1 MGFIKRALTWSF
13 PTAEKQMGDYS
24 RREGVAF
31 LVGMLGQNMI
41 YNIIGAA
48 LSVFYTDVVMIDIAV
63 VGVILT
69 ACRVWDALNDPVMGV
84 IMERTRSRWG
94 KCRPYLKYMPVPVA
108 IITLLLFMPISDW
121 PMGAKIT
128 YLVMIYFLWS
138 PIYTLCDI
146 PLWSLPSRMVPD
158 EGKRTKLISAAR
170 VVGNVGAVVTALY
183 APMKNFIGSLDLGIF
198 ANEGLANSSGYF
210 SQEQG
215 YLFTTLIIVVIGMI
229 LFKVTFPYVRER
241 VDLPTTQSPKVKDIV
256 KTVKSNTPFV
266 RVFISGILGC
276 TKTLLLTAGMYFC
289 KWVMGDGNE
298 GWWIVYLGA
307 PFMVG
312 YLLSMVITPAMGKKF
327 TKKRLYLWTSY
338 LSAIPML
345 VMFFAAFKNLTLLHE
360 PGYLALM
367 ILMLALYGFFSGF
380 TMALQPV
387 MIADSVDYI
396 EWKEGRR
403 NDGIFF
409 SGLTFNS
416 KLSAGIAILIS
427 NLLLGIVSYTPVI
440 DKLSAQIKAA
450 SDSGETFYLNFAA
463 EYPDI
468 TLMMFILITI
478 VPAIGC
484 ILQAIP
490 MHRYEITDAKLA
502 EIRAENDVRRNALL
516 AEAAAN
522 AEAQSAEANVGNDV
536 VENAALSEDETTPS
550 VTDDTAENAP
560 AEDKTETATEEIIE
574 DETATESNVVDE
586 DKKD

>member
-138 PIYTLCDI
+138 PIY
-146 PLWSLPSRMVPD
+146 
-158 EGKRTKLISAAR
+158 GKRTKLISAAR

-198 ANEGLANSSGYF
+198 ANEGIANSSGYF

-241 VDLPTTQSPKVKDIV
+241 VVNASICRPPSRRKS
-256 KTVKSNTPFV
+256 KTS
-266 RVFISGILGC
+266 
-276 TKTLLLTAGMYFC
+276 
-289 KWVMGDGNE
+289 
-298 GWWIVYLGA
+298 
-307 PFMVG
+307 
-312 YLLSMVITPAMGKKF
+312 
-327 TKKRLYLWTSY
+327 
-338 LSAIPML
+338 
-345 VMFFAAFKNLTLLHE
+345 
-360 PGYLALM
+360 
-367 ILMLALYGFFSGF
+367 
-380 TMALQPV
+380 
-387 MIADSVDYI
+387 
-396 EWKEGRR
+396 
-403 NDGIFF
+403 
-409 SGLTFNS
+409 S
-416 KLSAGIAILIS
+416 K
-427 NLLLGIVSYTPVI
+427 P
-440 DKLSAQIKAA
+440 
-450 SDSGETFYLNFAA
+450 
-463 EYPDI
+463 
-468 TLMMFILITI
+468 
-478 VPAIGC
+478 
-484 ILQAIP
+484 
-490 MHRYEITDAKLA
+490 
-502 EIRAENDVRRNALL
+502 
-516 AEAAAN
+516 
-522 AEAQSAEANVGNDV
+522 
-536 VENAALSEDETTPS
+536 
-550 VTDDTAENAP
+550 
-560 AEDKTETATEEIIE
+560 
-574 DETATESNVVDE
+574 
-586 DKKD
+586 

>member
-1 MGFIKRALTWSF
+1 MTKLIREENMNFVKKALTWSF
-13 PTAEKQMGDYS
+13 PVAEKQMGDYS
-24 RREGVAF
+24 RREGIAF

-63 VGVILT
+63 VGIILT

-84 IMERTRSRWG
+84 IMENTRSRWG
-94 KCRPYLKYMPVPVA
+94 KCRPYLKYMPLPVA
-108 IITLLLFMPISDW
+108 VITLLLFMPISDW

-170 VVGNVGAVVTALY
+170 VVGNLGAVVTALY
-183 APMKNFIGSLDLGIF
+183 APMKNFIGGLDLGIF
-198 ANEGLANSSGYF
+198 ANEGLANHSGYF

-229 LFKVTFPYVRER
+229 LFKVTFPFVRER
-241 VDLPTTQSPKVKDIV
+241 VDLPNAQTSNVKDIL
-256 KTVKSNTPFV
+256 KTVKSNAPFV

-298 GWWIVYLGA
+298 GLWLIYLGA

-312 YLLSMVITPAMGKKF
+312 YILSMVITPAMGTKF

-338 LSAIPML
+338 LSAVPML
-345 VMFFAAFKNLTLLHE
+345 VMFFAAFQNLTLLHE

-367 ILMLALYGFFSGF
+367 IIMLALYGFFSGF
-380 TMALQPV
+380 TIALQPV

-396 EWKEGRR
+396 EWKAGKR

-427 NLLLGIVSYTPVI
+427 NLLLGFVSYTPVI
-440 DKLSAQIKAA
+440 DSLSKQIEAA
-450 SDSGETFYLNFAA
+450 ADSGQTFTLNFAA
-463 EYPDI
+463 EYPEI
-468 TLMMFILITI
+468 TMMMFILITI

-490 MHRYEITDAKLA
+490 MHRYELTDAKLA
-502 EIRAENDVRRNALL
+502 EIRAINEERRAACTANGEILEEVITENN
-516 AEAAAN
+516 ET
-522 AEAQSAEANVGNDV
+522 S
-536 VENAALSEDETTPS
+536 ENADADASETSDAEQNEENVVNVDESIVTPEQAES
-550 VTDDTAENAP
+550 EQTDDNSDEN
-560 AEDKTETATEEIIE
+560 
-574 DETATESNVVDE
+574 
-586 DKKD
+586 